1 MEQNAPVPNQRE
13 VPVEEQQRFAR
24 PYGPATL
31 TPPPIPETRRRRRRR
46 RRGSRW
52 FLWLLGAVLGVVV
65 LALLACALVGGLVI
79 GIVFKLANEVSAT
92 AISTQTFAV
101 SGVPTLDI
109 HNTAGQVQ
117 VRQGMPGVVNVQT
130 TKVARDTSQSA
141 AQADLDKITVTI
153 TQTGD
158 HLTLTTN
165 FEDEGVFTSSS
176 TANLL
181 ITVPP
186 QANITADVTAGN
198 VELQDVSGLM
208 EITTGA
214 GSATLQNVVLRDGS
228 RIHVATGS
236 ATLSGAVPGAAN
248 VDIAVSTGDVTLRLP
263 GDTQARLD
271 ARTNVGSITISGW
284 PLQVTRMNRVGAMV
298 SGPLGDSPTAT
309 IHIRVDTGDISLS
322 QQ

>member
-13 VPVEEQQRFAR
+13 VPVEEQHRFAR
-24 PYGPATL
+24 PNGPATL
-31 TPPPIPETRRRRRRR
+31 TPPPVPQTRPRRHRRS
-46 RRGSRW
+46 SRW
-52 FLWLLGAVLGVVV
+52 FVWMLGVVLGVIL
-65 LALLACALVGGLVI
+65 LALLACALVSGLVI
-79 GIVFKLANEVSAT
+79 GIAVKLANEVSAT
-92 AISTQTFAV
+92 ATSTQTYTV
-101 SGVPTLDI
+101 SGVPALDI
-109 HNTAGQVQ
+109 HNAAGRVEVQ
-117 VRQGMPGVVNVQT
+117 QGVPGVVNVQI

-141 AQADLDKITVTI
+141 AQADLDKISVTI

-284 PLQVTRMNRVGAMV
+284 PLQVTRMNRVGAMA